1 MEVIIFAIKYME
13 RSNFMFLVPEDDGVP
28 ANDPEL
34 EVKDVTQGVPFA
46 CEIIWTFSCQ
56 CLKSLR

>member
-13 RSNFMFLVPEDDGVP
+13 RGNFMFLVPEDDGVP

-34 EVKDVTQGVPFA
+34 EVKDVTQGVPF
-46 CEIIWTFSCQ
+46 
-56 CLKSLR
+56 LPVK